1 MIILTLLTLIVAI
14 SLSNAKNSFSPGVIS
29 RITSIFFIYS
39 AILSFNVLYIES
51 IGSGIGIYSGLFQ
64 ITTITQSLDI
74 FIYLIAAFI
83 LMPWSPKPEIETE
96 QNTNLNIQAGPLTK
110 TFPFGRVS
118 MKGVVAENKEAL
130 EISSSPVLPEYS
142 LILLFTVLGGSL
154 LISSSDLISMYLSI
168 ELQSFA
174 VYLLATINRDSESS
188 TSAGLK
194 YFLLGGLSSC
204 FILLGAGLIYSYTGL
219 TNLESIYS
227 LVPSLNLNPNYIP
240 FGGSEDYSIISSN
253 LNISM
258 SGSIIGGFLLG
269 IVLITVGFLFKIA
282 ASPFHNWAPDVYDEV
297 PTIVT
302 T

>member
-1 MIILTLLTLIVAI
+1 
-14 SLSNAKNSFSPGVIS
+14 
-29 RITSIFFIYS
+29 
-39 AILSFNVLYIES
+39 
-51 IGSGIGIYSGLFQ
+51 
-64 ITTITQSLDI
+64 
-74 FIYLIAAFI
+74 
-83 LMPWSPKPEIETE
+83 
-96 QNTNLNIQAGPLTK
+96 
-110 TFPFGRVS
+110 
-118 MKGVVAENKEAL
+118 
-130 EISSSPVLPEYS
+130 
-142 LILLFTVLGGSL
+142 
-154 LISSSDLISMYLSI
+154 MYLSI

-227 LVPSLNLNPNYIP
+227 LVPSLNLSSYQD
-240 FGGSEDYSIISSN
+240 FSIISSN
-253 LNISM
+253 SNVSM

-269 IVLITVGFLFKIA
+269 IVLISVGFLFKIA